1 MPKYVDV
8 PAIMKVI
15 GGVFTDNSLLD
26 SPNYS
31 FSEDDFPEEFHK
43 ILFGTIYN
51 IHLINSDKITIE
63 AIEHYLSQRPK
74 AYGVYTSNKGR

>member
-26 SPNYS
+26 NPNYN

-51 IHLINSDKITIE
+51 IHLIKII
-63 AIEHYLSQRPK
+63 
-74 AYGVYTSNKGR
+74 